1 METAFAVALV
11 SASASLI
18 VCLINNYVS
27 LKKSKD
33 EQREHDKE
41 LQKEFERHAQEIQ
54 AMHSQALA
62 IMEVK
67 MDALTT
73 SVQKHNNVIERVY
86 ALERDKDVFSEQIKV
101 ANHRIQDLEDAVK
114 EVS

>member
-1 METAFAVALV
+1 METAVATALV
-11 SASASLI
+11 SAIVTLL
-18 VCLINNYVS
+18 VCLINNYVT
-27 LKKSKD
+27 LTKSKA
-33 EQREHDKE
+33 ELREHDKD

-67 MDALTT
+67 IDALQK
-73 SVQKHNNVIERVY
+73 SVEKHNNVIERVY
-86 ALERDKDVFSEQIKV
+86 ALERDKEVFNEQLKV
-101 ANHRIQDLEDAVK
+101 ANHRIADLEEVAK